1 MKQKRIN
8 DYLYVY
14 SLEPYIITNDTDA
27 ELIFVQEE
35 LFDDYKKLNPSL
47 TQLAKKNYDILTVVT
62 PEWNLYRDE
71 SDEIE
76 IPLNDQ
82 MENIPD
88 VNIDGGTITTNT
100 NVTGFSLLKRTAY
113 TTTCNS
119 TNTNVATVDNSGM
132 VGVKGAGT
140 TDINVNVQETDEHD
154 EYNKSWVI
162 VVEEAETSKIDPN
175 ISIGSS
181 YSFFYNEDVQLQ
193 PTNPY
198 GLDLIYS
205 SDSEYISINEYGFVT
220 ATSEATIGNTYPVYV
235 TFAGNNDFKAQ
246 QVMTIIEVKAA
257 RQEANIS
264 WKKDG
269 EVVYTF
275 EAALGEESTLPVLDN
290 PNSLVVTYAS
300 DSADVNIDQNGNV
313 TFVNTTNQATISASY
328 AGSDNYKP
336 AMVAYNLK
344 VIATSKGYAFMTET
358 PTAENIALS
367 LKLNVA
373 KPTVTELVDM
383 TDLSMPTDMYLVC
396 PKSWE
401 VYDSVNDIIIKP
413 VITDTRNG
421 GEMGIWYETADP
433 YITVEGID
441 YRIFSI
447 QLGKGTFNIEF

>member
-35 LFDDYKKLNPSL
+35 LFDEYKKLNPSL
-47 TQLAKKNYDILTVVT
+47 TQLAKKNYNILTVVT

-71 SDEIE
+71 PDEIE

-88 VNIDGGTITTNT
+88 INIDGGTITTNT

-113 TTTCNS
+113 ATICNS
-119 TNTNVATVDNSGM
+119 TDTNVATVDNSGM

-193 PTNPY
+193 PTNTY

-205 SDSEYISINEYGFVT
+205 SDSEYISINEYDFVT
-220 ATSEATIGNTYPVYV
+220 ATSEATIGNTYPVYI

-246 QVMTIIEVKAA
+246 QIMTMVEVKAA
-257 RQEANIS
+257 RQEANIN

-269 EVVYTF
+269 EVVTIF

-290 PNSLVVTYAS
+290 PNSLVITYAS
-300 DSADVNIDQNGNV
+300 DSADVTIDQNGNV
-313 TFVNTTNQATISASY
+313 TFINTTNQATISASY

-336 AMVAYNLK
+336 AMVTYNLK

-367 LKLNVA
+367 LKLNAA
-373 KPTVTELVDM
+373 KPTAAELVDM
-383 TDLSMPTDMYLVC
+383 TDLSMPTNMYLVC

-413 VITDTRNG
+413 VITDTING
-421 GEMGIWYETADP
+421 GEMGIWYETTDP
-433 YITVEGID
+433 YITVEGTD

-447 QLGKGTFNIEF
+447 QLGKGTFSIEF

>member
-62 PEWNLYRDE
+62 PEWNLYRE
-71 SDEIE
+71 EHDEIE

-88 VNIDGGTITTNT
+88 VNVDGGTITTNT

-113 TTTCNS
+113 ATTCNS
-119 TNTNVATVDNSGM
+119 TDTNVATVDNSGM

-162 VVEEAETSKIDPN
+162 VVEEAENSKIDPN

-246 QVMTIIEVKAA
+246 QIMTIVEVKAA

-290 PNSLVVTYAS
+290 PNSLAVTYAS

-328 AGSDNYKP
+328 AGNDNYKP

-344 VIATSKGYAFMTET
+344 VIATSKGYVFMTET
-358 PTAENIALS
+358 PTAENIVLS
-367 LKLNVA
+367 LKLNAA
-373 KPTVTELVDM
+373 KPTTAELVDM

-401 VYDSVNDIIIKP
+401 VYDSVNDIIVKP

-433 YITVEGID
+433 YITVEGTD

>member
-47 TQLAKKNYDILTVVT
+47 TQLAKKNYNILTVVT
-62 PEWNLYRDE
+62 PEWNLYRNLPD
-71 SDEIE
+71 DID
-76 IPLNDQ
+76 IPLNEH
-82 MENIPD
+82 MSNIPD
-88 VNIDGGTITTNT
+88 ISVENGVITTNT
-100 NVTGFSLLKRTAY
+100 NVTKFSLLKQTDY
-113 TTTCNS
+113 TTICNS
-119 TNTNVATVDNSGM
+119 TDTNVATVDNSGM
-132 VGVKGAGT
+132 VEVEGAGT
-140 TDINVNVQETDEHD
+140 TDINVNVEETDEHQ
-154 EYNKSWVI
+154 EYSYSWVL

-175 ISIGSS
+175 ITIGSS
-181 YSFFYNEDVQLQ
+181 YSFFFNEDVQLQ

-205 SDSEYISINEYGFVT
+205 SDSEYISIDENGFVT
-220 ATSEATIGNTYPVYV
+220 ATNQATIGKSYPIYV
-235 TFAGNNDFKAQ
+235 TFAGNDSFKAQ
-246 QVMTIIEVKAA
+246 QVITTVEVRNA

-269 EVVYTF
+269 DVVYNF
-275 EAALGEESTLPVLDN
+275 EAALGEENTLPVLHN
-290 PNSLVVTYAS
+290 PNNLAVTYSS
-300 DSADVNIDQNGNV
+300 DDDNVTIDQNGNI
-313 TFVNTTNQATISASY
+313 TFVNVTDSATISASY

-336 AMVAYNLK
+336 SVVSYSLK

-358 PTAENIALS
+358 PTAENIGLH
-367 LKLNVA
+367 LKLNGT
-373 KPTVTELVDM
+373 KPTTAEEVDM
-383 TDLSMPTDMYLVC
+383 TGLEKPTDMYLVC

-401 VYDSVNDIIIKP
+401 VYDNINDIIVKP
-413 VITDTRNG
+413 VITDTQNG
-421 GEMGIWYETADP
+421 GEMGIWYDTADP
-433 YITVEGID
+433 YVTVDNID

>member
-62 PEWNLYRDE
+62 PEWNLYRE
-71 SDEIE
+71 EHDEIE

-88 VNIDGGTITTNT
+88 VNVDGGTITTNT

-113 TTTCNS
+113 ATTCNS
-119 TNTNVATVDNSGM
+119 TDTNVATVDNSGM

-162 VVEEAETSKIDPN
+162 VVEEAENSKIDPN

-246 QVMTIIEVKAA
+246 QIMTIVEVKAA

-290 PNSLVVTYAS
+290 PNSLAVTYAS

-328 AGSDNYKP
+328 AGNDNYKP

-344 VIATSKGYAFMTET
+344 VIATSKGYVFMTET
-358 PTAENIALS
+358 PTAENIVLS
-367 LKLNVA
+367 LKLNAA
-373 KPTVTELVDM
+373 KPTTAELVDM

-433 YITVEGID
+433 YITVEGTD